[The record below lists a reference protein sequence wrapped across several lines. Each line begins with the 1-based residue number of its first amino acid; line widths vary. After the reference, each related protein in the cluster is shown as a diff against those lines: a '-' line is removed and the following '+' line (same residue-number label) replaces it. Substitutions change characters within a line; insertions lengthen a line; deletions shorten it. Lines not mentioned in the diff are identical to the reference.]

1 MSVELADEAGG
12 CNEKHC
18 DFPEDI
24 NAAVG
29 LTRRR
34 TLKLK
39 KEAEKKGPHNLP
51 LLYGDIHNTDE
62 DEMRSSLKARKV
74 NPKTEGEKMVG
85 AELRQHAPTREEL
98 IGTFHVN
105 PESGYAVKSF
115 TITLKD
121 VFTASEV
128 DEYLTDEIKAPPG
141 HCLGGA
147 VKLYAL
153 LRKENVVFNRGCY
166 PGIMK
171 CILPRIVYIL
181 TVSVEGIVRF
191 HVIPT
196 MWTFTKLMLVL
207 GDSRRCGTCCSNL
220 SHAMKNGCFCLGV
233 MFEVVKK
240 SAEQV
245 EEGEKKESKKT
256 MALVRYNRWAGDM
269 SDLDIYW
276 AAVQDG
282 NHWSSKTRRQV
293 EAKDESHKVE
303 A

>member
-1 MSVELADEAGG
+1 
-12 CNEKHC
+12 
-18 DFPEDI
+18 
-24 NAAVG
+24 
-29 LTRRR
+29 
-34 TLKLK
+34 
-39 KEAEKKGPHNLP
+39 
-51 LLYGDIHNTDE
+51 
-62 DEMRSSLKARKV
+62 MRLSLKARTV
-74 NPKTEGEKMVG
+74 NPKTEAEKMVG

-121 VFTASEV
+121 VFTADEV

-181 TVSVEGIVRF
+181 TISVEGIVRF

-207 GDSRRCGTCCSNL
+207 GDSRRCNTCCPNL
-220 SHAMKNGCFCLGV
+220 KHAMKNGCFCLGL
-233 MFEVVKK
+233 MFEVIKK
-240 SAEQV
+240 SKEL
-245 EEGEKKESKKT
+245 EEGEKKETKKT

-269 SDLDIYW
+269 SDLDTYW
-276 AAVQDG
+276 AAVQDE
-282 NHWSSKTRRQV
+282 NHWYSKNRRQA
-293 EAKDESHKVE
+293 ESKDEGGKVE